1 LERGV
6 LAATRQRDE
15 PLIGLQP
22 EQGRGAPQAGGGA
35 RMRECGDLHRQS
47 KAALSL
53 IDTVTAGKL
62 RSGYSRQVALWRALG
77 SRGPG
82 RQTGKVSG
90 LKIRRPQGFTGSSP
104 VPGIER
110 NARQRWGSCFRGR
123 CEQPPRR
130 RREGLGAKLGANGVE
145 RVLV

>member
-1 LERGV
+1 MVERAVAGDAVKPRPHVDLALVGEDRVEGGREDLLQHILGVLARAQHVPHERQQAGLIARAQRLERGV

-35 RMRECGDLHRQS
+35 RMCECGDLHGQS

-62 RSGYSRQVALWRALG
+62 RSGYSRQVGALESARIA
-77 SRGPG
+77 GPG
-82 RQTGKVSG
+82 
-90 LKIRRPQGFTGSSP
+90 
-104 VPGIER
+104 
-110 NARQRWGSCFRGR
+110 
-123 CEQPPRR
+123 
-130 RREGLGAKLGANGVE
+130 
-145 RVLV
+145 